1 MRCPGCNAEETGV
14 IDSRMT
20 EHGAVI
26 RRRRECEKCGRR
38 FTTYERMELEP
49 LYVIKKDGSREL
61 FSREKLLKGIM
72 TACRKTR
79 LPLETLEEFVAS
91 IERTIRD
98 EGRREIDSSTLGA
111 EVLEGLKLLDPVAYI
126 RFASVYKEFDTV
138 EAFRRTL
145 ADFEE
150 KKS

>member
-1 MRCPGCNAEETGV
+1 MICPGCNAEETGV
-14 IDSRMT
+14 IDSRTT
-20 EHGAVI
+20 EHGMVI

-38 FTTYERMELEP
+38 FTTYERMEQEP
-49 LYVIKKDGSREL
+49 IYVVKKDGTREL

-72 TACRKTR
+72 TACRKTS

-98 EGRREIDSSTLGA
+98 EGGREVDSVSLGK
-111 EVLEGLKLLDPVAYI
+111 EVLSGLKLLDPVAYI
-126 RFASVYKEFDTV
+126 RFASVYKEFDSV
-138 EAFRRTL
+138 ESFRQTL